1 MKKMRRNIGV
11 FSMLFM
17 ATTGYAQDE
26 NTTKLYG
33 GLGMGLDYGGIA
45 GAKIEYLP
53 IKNLGFFAGAG
64 YNLLSAGWNVGVS
77 YKIFLNEKLSINPMA
92 FYGYNG
98 VSIVEGASHYNMT
111 SYGATVGANVDIKM
125 GNKGNKLSAGLF
137 VPFRSKK
144 FMDNYDA
151 MKNDSRI
158 SIENGLL
165 PVAFSVGF
173 NFALGNN

>member
-1 MKKMRRNIGV
+1 MKKMWRNIGI
-11 FSMLFM
+11 FSMLCM

-45 GAKIEYLP
+45 GA
-53 IKNLGFFAGAG
+53 G
-64 YNLLSAGWNVGVS
+64 YNLLSAGWNAGVS

-111 SYGATVGANVDIKM
+111 SYGTTAGANVDIKL
-125 GNKGNKLSAGLF
+125 GSRGHKLSAGLF
-137 VPFRSKK
+137 VPFRSKE

-158 SIENGLL
+158 SIDNALL
-165 PVAFSVGF
+165 PVAISVGF